1 MAQIKMQ
8 IQGKVYVIGSWLKS
22 IITFIVDRTK
32 PWLSSLIK
40 LIMSF
45 LSDLHKWGKWTP
57 EWCRAISCTSYSFK
71 VKR

>member
-22 IITFIVDRTK
+22 IITFIDDRTK
-32 PWLSSLIK
+32 LRLSSLIK

-45 LSDLHKWGKWTP
+45 S
-57 EWCRAISCTSYSFK
+57 
-71 VKR
+71 